1 MLVGTVLGTV
11 VAPIQHSFYVGQ
23 KLLLVRTESPV
34 DGTPA
39 PEGVLLAI
47 DRAHAGV
54 GDKVMILKEGS
65 SARAIVGDARAPVR
79 TVIVGVIDAIEID
92 GRTTYEPGMDDSD
105 GGNA

>member
-11 VAPIQHSFYVGQ
+11 VAPIQHAFYVGQ

-54 GDKVMILKEGS
+54 GDKVLILKEGS

-79 TVIVGVIDAIEID
+79 TVVVGVIDAIEID
-92 GRTTYEPGMDDSD
+92 GSATYEQGMD